1 MSLPML
7 NMTRSS
13 GKMTL
18 TFNQDK
24 YKELL
29 LQYQPKLIRTEEK
42 NEKALALV
50 EELMHHEHRSPEENE
65 LYELLIFLIERF
77 EQAYYVPRT
86 STPHSLLLFL
96 LEQQGITKTDLGEA
110 LNSIEIAAELVDEK
124 REISQEQAKVLG
136 RLFHVDSSLFL

>member
-1 MSLPML
+1 
-7 NMTRSS
+7 
-13 GKMTL
+13 MTL
-18 TFNQDK
+18 TFNRDK

-29 LQYQPKLIRTEEK
+29 LQYQPKLIRTEEE

-50 EELMHHEHRSPEENE
+50 EELMHREHRSPEENE

-77 EQAYYVPRT
+77 EQDYYAPRT

-96 LEQQGITKTDLGEA
+96 LEQQGITMADLGEV
-110 LNSIEIAAELVDEK
+110 LNSMEIAAELVDGH

-136 RLFHVDSSLFL
+136 SFFHVDSSLFL